1 MFGYFFPICS
11 FLSLSLFFLIHFY
24 YIDSTFETR
33 KFDFLIY
40 KDVSKDFEIVGGAI
54 YKFLPRS
61 FLVIWNLSIFTNVL
75 MLETRLR
82 LFIHS
87 IRNR

>member
-11 FLSLSLFFLIHFY
+11 FLSLSLFSYSFLLQLL
-24 YIDSTFETR
+24 TR

-61 FLVIWNLSIFTNVL
+61 FLVVWNLSIFTTNVL

-82 LFIHS
+82 
-87 IRNR
+87 